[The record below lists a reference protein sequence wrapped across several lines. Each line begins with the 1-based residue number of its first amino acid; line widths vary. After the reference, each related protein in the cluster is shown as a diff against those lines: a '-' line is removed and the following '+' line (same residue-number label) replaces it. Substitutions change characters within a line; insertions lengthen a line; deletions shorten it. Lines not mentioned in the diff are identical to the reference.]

1 MVMYVHSSESLIMKK
16 GKLFISMPEAPAGG
30 IIPLPPPPLYVYL
43 SRSTKGTPIH
53 GMARGGIS
61 FLRKCY

>member
-16 GKLFISMPEAPAGG
+16 GKLFISMPEAPAGS
-30 IIPLPPPPLYVYL
+30 IIPLPPPALYVYL
-43 SRSTKGTPIH
+43 SRSTKGTPMH